1 LRHCQ
6 AVALL
11 PGCDLPAELHVHD
24 FWLYMKPWIAIRVG
38 PPFNAENG
46 HDVRL
51 RCIHKCALL
60 LLLLLLQVPLPSVQ
74 QQL

>member
-11 PGCDLPAELHVHD
+11 PGCDLPAELHVYYS
-24 FWLYMKPWIAIRVG
+24 WLYSKPFNSIRVG
-38 PPFNAENG
+38 HPFNAENG
-46 HDVRL
+46 HDVML
-51 RCIHKCALL
+51 RCIEKYAL